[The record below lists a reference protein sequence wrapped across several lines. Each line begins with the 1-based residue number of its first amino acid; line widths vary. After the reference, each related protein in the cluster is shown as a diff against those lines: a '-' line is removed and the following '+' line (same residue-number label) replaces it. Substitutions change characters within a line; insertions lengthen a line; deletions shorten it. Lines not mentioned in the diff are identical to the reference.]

1 MRNKVFNKLLTSILT
16 VGIVLFS
23 CSAVFASEQTVP
35 NAPINLAGN
44 ASDSQVNLNWSS
56 VAGATYYNVY
66 ESLDGLTYNLIS
78 THATVTTSTYG
89 MNGLTNGK
97 LYYFKTTATNTIGES
112 NYSNVIKITPLVAT
126 NPVNI
131 GTAGNYAILSK
142 AGISTVPNSDITG
155 NIGVSPIDSTA
166 ITGFSLTED
175 ATTEFSTSTQVTGK
189 VYAPDYA
196 APTPSNLTTA
206 VGDMETA
213 YTDAAGRSANYTEL
227 YTGDISGKTLN
238 PGVYKWSTDRKSVV

>member
-78 THATVTTSTYG
+78 THATVTTST
-89 MNGLTNGK
+89 
-97 LYYFKTTATNTIGES
+97 
-112 NYSNVIKITPLVAT
+112 
-126 NPVNI
+126 
-131 GTAGNYAILSK
+131 
-142 AGISTVPNSDITG
+142 
-155 NIGVSPIDSTA
+155 
-166 ITGFSLTED
+166 
-175 ATTEFSTSTQVTGK
+175 
-189 VYAPDYA
+189 
-196 APTPSNLTTA
+196 
-206 VGDMETA
+206 
-213 YTDAAGRSANYTEL
+213 
-227 YTGDISGKTLN
+227 
-238 PGVYKWSTDRKSVV
+238 